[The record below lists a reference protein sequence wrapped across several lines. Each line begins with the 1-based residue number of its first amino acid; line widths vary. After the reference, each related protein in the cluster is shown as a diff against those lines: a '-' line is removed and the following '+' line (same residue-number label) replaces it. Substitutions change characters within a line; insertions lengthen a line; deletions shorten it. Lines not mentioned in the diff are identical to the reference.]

1 MTNVK
6 AGAAINAFE
15 VAVANRKQIL
25 SDVKKFYGTE
35 IGATLEKFTIIQCRS
50 IATDADANRKP
61 FPKLHCVVLTASGE
75 TKDMWLNGYELST
88 AISFGYGE
96 QYRSDVVGKLGNIF
110 RDVIDIDT
118 KILNNGMALKS
129 AIREE
134 LRRTIRR
141 EHLQLIINSADPDA
155 TMDELCA
162 NLDEEVD
169 AKYEAEIEKNKAT
182 RDAAAIAITAALRGI
197 DEVDPDNLPEEAGA
211 FDIVLAT
218 YQPKLGDKLPNGRCQ
233 YAMDANGNPLTAKQD
248 WKDNQT
254 KVVYAVV
261 SSDNVDSL
269 TKAVVLTSKV
279 SRGADSDW
287 DI

>member
-1 MTNVK
+1 MTNLK
-6 AGAAINAFE
+6 AGAALNAFE
-15 VAVANRKQIL
+15 VAIANRKQVL
-25 SDVKKFYGTE
+25 ADVKKFYGTE
-35 IGATLEKFTIIQCRS
+35 IGATLEKCTIIQCRS
-50 IATDADANRKP
+50 VATHADSDRKP
-61 FPKLHCVVLTASGE
+61 FPDLRCVVLTANGE

-110 RDVIDIDT
+110 RDIIDAD
-118 KILNNGMALKS
+118 KKMHDNGIALKS

-134 LRRTIRR
+134 IRRTIRQ
-141 EHLQLIINSADPDA
+141 ENIQLILDSADPDA
-155 TMDELCA
+155 TMNELCA
-162 NLDEEVD
+162 NIDAEVD
-169 AKYEAEIEKNKAT
+169 ARYEAEKAKSQAV
-182 RDAAAIAITAALRGI
+182 RDASAIAITAALRGI

-233 YAMDANGNPLTAKQD
+233 YALDANGNPRIAERD
-248 WKDNQT
+248 WKNPQT
-254 KVVYAVV
+254 KIVYAVV
-261 SSDNVDSL
+261 SADNVDSL
-269 TKAVVLTSKV
+269 TKAVVLTTKV

>member
-25 SDVKKFYGTE
+25 ADVKKFYGTE
-35 IGATLEKFTIIQCRS
+35 IGATFEKCTIIQCRS
-50 IATDADANRKP
+50 IATGSDDNRKL
-61 FPKLHCVVLTASGE
+61 FPKLHCVVLTANGE
-75 TKDMWLNGYELST
+75 TKNMWLNGYELST
-88 AISFGYGE
+88 AISFSYGE

-118 KILNNGMALKS
+118 KLGNPMALKS

-141 EHLQLIINSADPDA
+141 EHLQIIINSGDPDA

-162 NLDEEVD
+162 NIDAEVD
-169 AKYEAEIEKNKAT
+169 ARYEAEKANSQAI
-182 RDAAAIAITAALRGI
+182 RDAAAIAITAALRGLK
-197 DEVDPDNLPEEAGA
+197 EVDPDNLPEEAGA

-233 YAMDANGNPLTAKQD
+233 YAMDANGNPLTAKQN
-248 WKDNQT
+248 WKDSQT
-254 KVVYAVV
+254 KVVYAVI
-261 SSDNVDSL
+261 SADNVDSL

-279 SRGADSDW
+279 SRDDDSDW
-287 DI
+287 SI